1 MSDFTY
7 FYNKLVLEPKTKQK
21 AIRQQKQG
29 TT

>member
-7 FYNKLVLEPKTKQK
+7 FKNKLVLELKMKQNT
-21 AIRQQKQG
+21 IRQQKQG